1 MVALIGPAAL
11 AAAAFRPASASAAP
25 GIVSNIE
32 RLALP
37 LLLVAFGLAV
47 ALLFE
52 LTLDVAR
59 LRHIKRSAEPLG
71 TLPIRNARI
80 GTSPTVPTPT
90 AIGYFHPAI
99 VVPAGFRDRVDAGEW
114 DAVVAHECAHL
125 ARRDDWA
132 KALQSAVLRACWW
145 LPGLWLLGRA
155 LDLEREL
162 ASDERAAS
170 ATGARRYAAC
180 LLRLAT
186 VGCADE
192 VAPALWGRRSHV
204 AIRVERLLRPMSDP
218 SPILRAIALGGFTAT
233 VLAVL
238 GAAVV
243 AVPAIG
249 RHDQRSAVHPTRL
262 AVVLVHQHRLQASRP
277 AARRMPRVAVPVK
290 ISVVHHA
297 DLEIVAAIPVPHVER
312 PKPLAPPT
320 IRPRPALSARTVAEA
335 TPAPAVAIAYQPRRR
350 CATCFGPLHH
360 APDSA
365 FSAPAA
371 LAAPSPAAFAASP
384 ALAAEDTGSGPASAN
399 SGFLWLRLPRALV
412 MP

>member
-1 MVALIGPAAL
+1 M
-11 AAAAFRPASASAAP
+11 
-25 GIVSNIE
+25 
-32 RLALP
+32 
-37 LLLVAFGLAV
+37 LLVAVGLAV
-47 ALLFE
+47 ALLVE
-52 LTLDVAR
+52 LALDVVR
-59 LRHIKRSAEPLG
+59 LRSIKRSAEPLG
-71 TLPIRNARI
+71 TLPIRHARI
-80 GTSPTVPTPT
+80 GTSSTVPTPT

-114 DAVVAHECAHL
+114 EAVLAHECAHL

-145 LPGLWLLGRA
+145 LPGLWLLSRS

-238 GAAVV
+238 VAAVV

-249 RHDQRSAVHPTRL
+249 RHEQRSAVYPARI
-262 AVVLVHQHRLQASRP
+262 AVVAHRDRPPASRP
-277 AARRMPRVAVPVK
+277 IARRTPPGAVPVK
-290 ISVVHHA
+290 ISIVHR
-297 DLEIVAAIPVPHVER
+297 DLEIVAAIPVGHVER
-312 PKPLAPPT
+312 LKPRALPT
-320 IRPRPALSARTVAEA
+320 VRPRPLALRASAVAA
-335 TPAPAVAIAYQPRRR
+335 ADPAPAVAIAYQPRRR

-371 LAAPSPAAFAASP
+371 AAAPSPAAFAASP
-384 ALAAEDTGSGPASAN
+384 TLAAEDTGSGPAAPN

>member
-1 MVALIGPAAL
+1 
-11 AAAAFRPASASAAP
+11 
-25 GIVSNIE
+25 
-32 RLALP
+32 
-37 LLLVAFGLAV
+37 LAV

-52 LTLDVAR
+52 LALDVVR
-59 LRHIKRSAEPLG
+59 LRHIKRSAQPLG

-80 GTSPTVPTPT
+80 GTSAAVPTPT

-99 VVPAGFRDRVDAGEW
+99 VVPAGFRDLVDAGEW

-145 LPGLWLLGRA
+145 LPGLWLLGRR

-192 VAPALWGRRSHV
+192 VAPALWARRSHV

-249 RHDQRSAVHPTRL
+249 RHEQRSTVHPARPAVAL
-262 AVVLVHQHRLQASRP
+262 AHQHRPRASRP
-277 AARRMPRVAVPVK
+277 LARRMPPVAVPVK
-290 ISVVHHA
+290 VAVVHHA
-297 DLEIVAAIPVPHVER
+297 DLEIVAAIPVPHVDR
-312 PKPLAPPT
+312 LKPLATPT
-320 IRPRPALSARTVAEA
+320 VRPRARALTASAVAEPD
-335 TPAPAVAIAYQPRRR
+335 PAPAVAIAYQPRRR

-365 FSAPAA
+365 FSAPAVV
-371 LAAPSPAAFAASP
+371 AAPSPAAFAASP
-384 ALAAEDTGSGPASAN
+384 ALAAEDTGSGPASPN

>member
-1 MVALIGPAAL
+1 LRPAAV
-11 AAAAFRPASASAAP
+11 SAVP
-25 GIVSNIE
+25 GIALDVE
-32 RLALP
+32 RFALP
-37 LLLVAFGLAV
+37 LLLAAFGLAV

-52 LTLDVAR
+52 LALDVVR
-59 LRHIKRSAEPLG
+59 LRHIKRAAEPLG
-71 TLPIRNARI
+71 GLPIRNARI

-99 VVPAGFRDRVDAGEW
+99 IVPAGFRNRVDAGEW
-114 DAVVAHECAHL
+114 EAVVAHECAHL

-145 LPGLWLLGRA
+145 LPGLWLLARG

-162 ASDERAAS
+162 ASDERAVP

-186 VGCADE
+186 AGCADA

-204 AIRVERLLRPMSDP
+204 AIRVERLLRPMSAP
-218 SPILRAIALGGFTAT
+218 APILRAVALGGFSAM
-233 VLAVL
+233 VLAVV

-249 RHDQRSAVHPTRL
+249 RHEQRSAVHPIRL
-262 AVVLVHQHRLQASRP
+262 AVVLVHQHRPRALHPVVRRSP
-277 AARRMPRVAVPVK
+277 LVTAAVK
-290 ISVVHHA
+290 APVVHHA
-297 DLEIVAAIPVPHVER
+297 DVEIVAAIPVPHVDR
-312 PKPLAPPT
+312 LKPLALPT
-320 IRPRPALSARTVAEA
+320 VRPRTHALRAPAPAEA
-335 TPAPAVAIAYQPRRR
+335 DPRPAVAIAYQPRRR

-365 FSAPAA
+365 FSAPAP
-371 LAAPSPAAFAASP
+371 AASPSPAPFAASP
-384 ALAAEDTGSGPASAN
+384 TLAAEDTGSGPASPN